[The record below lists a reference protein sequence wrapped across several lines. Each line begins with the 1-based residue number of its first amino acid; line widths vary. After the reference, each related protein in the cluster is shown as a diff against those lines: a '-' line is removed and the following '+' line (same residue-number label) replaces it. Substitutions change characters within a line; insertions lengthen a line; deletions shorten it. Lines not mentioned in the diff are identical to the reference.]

1 MPLKLTLRPRER
13 FVLNGSVL
21 TNGDRRSDL
30 IVENEVSLLRERDV
44 LQPDEADTPMKR
56 IYFTIMMMYLD
67 GGLEGDYYDQFTDL
81 MTDFMCAVTTKG
93 VVEKCHRILDDVHEQ
108 RFYTAMMMSKA
119 LLPFE
124 KERLE
129 NVQEP
134 ANVHSGYREPGA
146 AWFIGYL

>member
-30 IVENEVSLLRERDV
+30 IVENQVSLLRERDV

-129 NVQEP
+129 NVQ
-134 ANVHSGYREPGA
+134 
-146 AWFIGYL
+146 

>member
-1 MPLKLTLRPRER
+1 MPLKLTLKPREK
-13 FVLNGSVL
+13 FVVNGGVL
-21 TNGDRRSDL
+21 INGDRRSDL
-30 IVENEVSLLRERDV
+30 ILENQVSLLRERDV

-67 GGLEGDYYDQFTDL
+67 GGLEGEYYGQFTDL
-81 MTDFMCAVTTKG
+81 MTDFMCAVTTKE

-108 RFYTAMMMSKA
+108 RFYTAMMMSKS

-129 NVQEP
+129 YVQ
-134 ANVHSGYREPGA
+134 
-146 AWFIGYL
+146 

>member
-1 MPLKLTLRPRER
+1 MPLKLTLKPRER
-13 FVLNGSVL
+13 FVLNGGVMI
-21 TNGDRRSDL
+21 NGDRRSDL
-30 IVENEVSLLRERDV
+30 IIENQVSLLRQRDV

-67 GGLEGDYYDQFTDL
+67 GGLEGDYYDQFSDL

-108 RFYTAMMMSKA
+108 RFYTAMMMSKS

-129 NVQEP
+129 HVQ
-134 ANVHSGYREPGA
+134 
-146 AWFIGYL
+146 

>member
-1 MPLKLTLRPRER
+1 MPLKLTLKPRER
-13 FVLNGSVL
+13 FVLNGGVL
-21 TNGDRRSDL
+21 VNGDRRSDL
-30 IVENEVSLLRERDV
+30 IVENQVSLLRERDV
-44 LQPDEADTPMKR
+44 LKPDEADTPMKR

-129 NVQEP
+129 NVQ
-134 ANVHSGYREPGA
+134 
-146 AWFIGYL
+146 

>member
-13 FVLNGSVL
+13 FVLNGGVL
-21 TNGDRRSDL
+21 INGDRRSDL
-30 IVENEVSLLRERDV
+30 IIENQVSLLRERDV

-108 RFYTAMMMSKA
+108 RFYTAMMMSKS

-129 NVQEP
+129 YVQ
-134 ANVHSGYREPGA
+134 
-146 AWFIGYL
+146 

>member
-1 MPLKLTLRPRER
+1 MPLKLTLKPREK
-13 FVLNGSVL
+13 FVVNGGVL
-21 TNGDRRSDL
+21 VNGDRRSDL
-30 IVENEVSLLRERDV
+30 ILENQVSLLRERDV

-81 MTDFMCAVTTKG
+81 MTDFMCAVTTKE

-108 RFYTAMMMSKA
+108 RFYTAMMMSKS

-129 NVQEP
+129 NVQ
-134 ANVHSGYREPGA
+134 
-146 AWFIGYL
+146 

>member
-129 NVQEP
+129 NVQ
-134 ANVHSGYREPGA
+134 
-146 AWFIGYL
+146 

>member
-1 MPLKLTLRPRER
+1 MPLKLTLKPREK
-13 FVLNGSVL
+13 FVVNGGVL
-21 TNGDRRSDL
+21 INGDRRSDL
-30 IVENEVSLLRERDV
+30 IIENQVSLLRERDV

-67 GGLEGDYYDQFTDL
+67 GGLEGEYYGQFTDL
-81 MTDFMCAVTTKG
+81 MTDFMCAVTTKE

-108 RFYTAMMMSKA
+108 RFYTAMMMSKS

-129 NVQEP
+129 NVQ
-134 ANVHSGYREPGA
+134 
-146 AWFIGYL
+146 

>member
-1 MPLKLTLRPRER
+1 MPLKLTLKPREK
-13 FVLNGSVL
+13 FVLNGGVVI
-21 TNGDRRSDL
+21 NGDRRSDL
-30 IVENEVSLLRERDV
+30 IIENQVSLLRERDV

-81 MTDFMCAVTTKG
+81 MTDFMCAVTTKE

-108 RFYTAMMMSKA
+108 RFYTAMMMSKS

-129 NVQEP
+129 NVQE
-134 ANVHSGYREPGA
+134 
-146 AWFIGYL
+146 L

>member
-1 MPLKLTLRPRER
+1 MPLKLTLKPRER
-13 FVLNGSVL
+13 FVLNGGVL
-21 TNGDRRSDL
+21 INGDRRSDL
-30 IVENEVSLLRERDV
+30 IVENQVSLLRERDV
-44 LQPDEADTPMKR
+44 LKPDEADTPMKR

-129 NVQEP
+129 NVQ
-134 ANVHSGYREPGA
+134 
-146 AWFIGYL
+146 

>member
-1 MPLKLTLRPRER
+1 MPLKLTLKPREK
-13 FVLNGSVL
+13 FVLNGGVL
-21 TNGDRRSDL
+21 INGDRRSDL
-30 IVENEVSLLRERDV
+30 IIENQVSLLRQRDV

-93 VVEKCHRILDDVHEQ
+93 AVEKCHRILDDVHEQ
-108 RFYTAMMMSKA
+108 RFYTAMMMSKS

-129 NVQEP
+129 NVQ
-134 ANVHSGYREPGA
+134 
-146 AWFIGYL
+146 

>member
-1 MPLKLTLRPRER
+1 MPLKLTLKPREK
-13 FVLNGSVL
+13 FVLNGGVL
-21 TNGDRRSDL
+21 INGDRRSDL
-30 IVENEVSLLRERDV
+30 IIENQVSLLRERDV

-67 GGLEGDYYDQFTDL
+67 GGLEGEYYGQFTDL
-81 MTDFMCAVTTKG
+81 MTDFMCAVTTKE

-108 RFYTAMMMSKA
+108 RFYTAMMMSKS

-129 NVQEP
+129 NVQ
-134 ANVHSGYREPGA
+134 
-146 AWFIGYL
+146 

>member
-1 MPLKLTLRPRER
+1 MPLKLTLKPREK
-13 FVLNGSVL
+13 FVLNGGVL
-21 TNGDRRSDL
+21 INGDRRSDL
-30 IVENEVSLLRERDV
+30 ILENQVSLLRERDV

-67 GGLEGDYYDQFTDL
+67 GGLEGEYYGQFTDL
-81 MTDFMCAVTTKG
+81 MTDFMCAVTTKE

-108 RFYTAMMMSKA
+108 RFYTAMMMSKS

-129 NVQEP
+129 NVQ
-134 ANVHSGYREPGA
+134 
-146 AWFIGYL
+146 

>member
-1 MPLKLTLRPRER
+1 
-13 FVLNGSVL
+13 
-21 TNGDRRSDL
+21 
-30 IVENEVSLLRERDV
+30 
-44 LQPDEADTPMKR
+44 MKR

-129 NVQEP
+129 NVQ
-134 ANVHSGYREPGA
+134 
-146 AWFIGYL
+146 

>member
-1 MPLKLTLRPRER
+1 MPLKLTLKPREK
-13 FVLNGSVL
+13 FVVNGGVL
-21 TNGDRRSDL
+21 VNGDRRSDL
-30 IVENEVSLLRERDV
+30 ILENQVSLLRERDV

-67 GGLEGDYYDQFTDL
+67 GGLEGEYYGQFTDL
-81 MTDFMCAVTTKG
+81 MTDFMCAVTTKE

-108 RFYTAMMMSKA
+108 RFYTAMMMSKS

-129 NVQEP
+129 NVQ
-134 ANVHSGYREPGA
+134 
-146 AWFIGYL
+146 